1 MSKTKKSTAGGGLQ
15 LEGTTRETME
25 QTKGRSALMPSI
37 NAASVIQAYQGN
49 ILGSDA
55 DLQSMVEGLRDSMT
69 QVNDGDLTKLEN
81 MLVAQATA
89 LQTMFTNLARRAIAQ
104 EYLKNMDGF
113 MSMALKAQS
122 QSRATIAT
130 LVDLKYPRQATFIK
144 QANVA
149 HGPQQVNNGT
159 ATAPS
164 TSNSP
169 ARTEETKAD
178 QPELLEAPNG
188 STNLDR
194 GAEATTT
201 RGDPAMETVGAVNRP
216 QDSRRKSQGRPKR

>member
-1 MSKTKKSTAGGGLQ
+1 MTKAKKNSGGALQ
-15 LEGTTRETME
+15 IEGTKDESMA
-25 QTKGRSALMPSI
+25 QSKGRAALKPSI

-55 DLQSMVEGLRDSMT
+55 DMMSMVDGLRDSMT
-69 QVNDGDLTKLEN
+69 EVNGGDLKHLEN

-89 LQTMFTNLARRAIAQ
+89 LQTMFTSMARRAIGQ
-104 EYLKNMDGF
+104 EYLKHTDIF
-113 MSMALKAQS
+113 MSLALKAQA

-130 LVDLKYPRQATFIK
+130 LIDLKYPRPATFIK

-149 HGPQQVNNGT
+149 HGPQQVNNGP
-159 ATAPS
+159 APAG
-164 TSNSP
+164 TVTH
-169 ARTEETKAD
+169 AEEKKTD

-194 GAEATTT
+194 GTETAST
-201 RGDPAMETVGAVNRP
+201 RSDPAMEPLEPVNRP
-216 QDSRRKSQGRPKR
+216 QNARRKGQGRAKR